1 MQRRSKE
8 EAGILKEVENEDDEV
23 KGGGLTVETER
34 TEEEAAEIL
43 DSALGMD
50 VDGERE
56 RDEES

>member
-8 EAGILKEVENEDDEV
+8 EAGILEEVEDEDDEV
-23 KGGGLTVETER
+23 KGGGLTIETEG
-34 TEEEAAEIL
+34 TEEAAAEIL

-50 VDGERE
+50 VDGESE